1 MSAASRMTCEFAPPY
16 PKELTPARLTGE
28 VDGQARFSVTILMFH
43 SSSLIFGLMDWTPT
57 VGGISPFSN
66 ARTTLMMLEIPLAA
80 SLHRAL
86 DLVLFLGVIY

>member
-1 MSAASRMTCEFAPPY
+1 
-16 PKELTPARLTGE
+16 
-28 VDGQARFSVTILMFH
+28 VTILMFH

-80 SLHRAL
+80 SLHRASAL
-86 DLVLFLGVIY
+86 YSLWKVID